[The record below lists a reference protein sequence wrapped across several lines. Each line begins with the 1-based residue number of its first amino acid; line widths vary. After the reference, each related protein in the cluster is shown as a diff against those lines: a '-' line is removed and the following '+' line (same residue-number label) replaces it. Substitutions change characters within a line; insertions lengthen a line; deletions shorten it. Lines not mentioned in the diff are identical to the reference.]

1 VKQFEPAL
9 NHQAAT
15 TNVRSLLIGI
25 GVIIFAIIIIA
36 LVNTSIDFNSPA
48 RLNKEA
54 AAYIADNLPK
64 IVDRWD
70 AQNLVDRAD
79 TALIA
84 GGATRRRQF
93 DEMYAKFQ
101 KLGALKHLDTPE
113 GGGAFSGAFTVKGMY
128 PPITMGSY
136 SVQADFEKGHA
147 TISIWLVRVDK
158 EWKVFGKKWKVH
170 GFDINSDVF
179 LPLKDQPSARVQS
192 APSR

>member
-1 VKQFEPAL
+1 MNQ
-9 NHQAAT
+9 QAAT
-15 TNVRSLLIGI
+15 TNVKSLLIRI
-25 GVIIFAIIIIA
+25 GVIIFAIIIVAI
-36 LVNTSIDFNSPA
+36 VNTSIGFNSPA

-79 TALIA
+79 PALTA

-93 DEMYAKFQ
+93 EEMCAKFQ

-113 GGGAFSGAFTVKGMY
+113 GGGVYSGAFTMKGMY
-128 PPITMGSY
+128 PSRTLGSY
-136 SVQADFEKGHA
+136 KVQADFENGQA
-147 TISIWLVRVDK
+147 TITIQLVRV
-158 EWKVFGKKWKVH
+158 EKKWKVI

-179 LPLKDQPSARVQS
+179 LPLKNQP
-192 APSR
+192 

>member
-1 VKQFEPAL
+1 L

-15 TNVRSLLIGI
+15 TNVKSLLIRI
-25 GVIIFAIIIIA
+25 GVIIFAIIIVAI
-36 LVNTSIDFNSPA
+36 VKTSIAVNSPA

-79 TALIA
+79 PALMA

-113 GGGAFSGAFTVKGMY
+113 GGGLYFGEFTVKGMH
-128 PPITMGSY
+128 PSKPVGSY
-136 SVQADFEKGHA
+136 KVQADFENGHA
-147 TISIWLVRVDK
+147 TISIQLVRVNK
-158 EWKVFGKKWKVH
+158 EWKVFGKKWKVI

-179 LPLKDQPSARVQS
+179 LPRKNQP
-192 APSR
+192 